1 MSIKIKPLTVNV
13 SRFINSNKPIT
24 TKQLESIQKQTVS
37 NMIIMG
43 KNAESVYDFVK
54 ETNKIRRHLNNNTL
68 SKVGKNRILDL
79 LNVGE
84 VEKKD
89 GKHILKISKPR
100 ITKYSKNA
108 GGKFDANILKK
119 LEKRG
124 LISKSIKN
132 LINQRNK
139 NIRTITVDDSLRK
152 ILDIL
157 DSFSNPEKYFNDIQR
172 ICFDYLGLWFETYEE
187 YVSWRSS
194 IR

>member
-1 MSIKIKPLTVNV
+1 MYKKIKPLTVNV

-24 TKQLESIQKQTVS
+24 IKQLQSIQKQMVT

-43 KNAESVYDFVK
+43 KNAETVYDFVK

-68 SKVGKNRILDL
+68 SKAGRSRMYDL
-79 LNVGE
+79 LNTGD
-84 VEKKD
+84 VEKEN
-89 GKHILKISKPR
+89 GKHLLKIKKPR
-100 ITKYSKNA
+100 ITKFTKSTGAN
-108 GGKFDANILKK
+108 FDNNVLKK
-119 LEKRG
+119 LRKQG
-124 LISKSIKN
+124 LISKSIDN

-139 NIRTITVDDSLRK
+139 KVRTVTLDDSLRK
-152 ILDIL
+152 ILEIL

-187 YVSWRSS
+187 YVNWRQS